1 MADNLDKE
9 IDDLDKEG
17 KETDP
22 QRLKETRRSHRI
34 HLTCPATYQIIEAGK
49 TTGPINPASTV
60 DLSTKGV
67 LLRAGQALELGTI
80 LRLQIQVPWTKVELY
95 ATGRLVRVEEE
106 EFAQRYLLGV
116 SFNQIEPA
124 QQLEF
129 LTRMETF
136 DLQRLLQALV
146 KQRGSDLH
154 LTTGQPPIARV
165 GSHLVHLDWPP
176 FKPGEIRAI
185 IYGIM
190 SQKQIEAF
198 EERRE
203 LDFAYSLSLSERFR
217 FNLHWQR
224 NQVETAIR
232 VIPAQVSSAKELGI
246 PPVIVEWTRF
256 SAGLILIA
264 GPTGAGKTTTLNSL
278 VNTINREREAVIIC
292 LERPIEYVHQNIK
305 SMIKQ
310 REVGTDTL
318 SYSEAIRRALRQ
330 DPDVIVVGEIEDAE
344 TAQSV
349 LNAAES
355 GNLVIASFHAVNTVQ
370 AIDRFLSLSSTTQQR
385 SQIALQLG
393 NCLKGILT
401 QYLLPR
407 EEISGV
413 GNVLATE
420 VFIPTDA
427 ARTYIRNNSL
437 SQIYT
442 VIETGVADHMHTLE
456 KSIRHLVTQGIVSED
471 VAKAHLSLYGYTQ
484 KQ

>member
-1 MADNLDKE
+1 MADDINKE
-9 IDDLDKEG
+9 IKE
-17 KETDP
+17 KEAEEP
-22 QRLKETRRSHRI
+22 QRLKETRLSHRI
-34 HLTCPATYQIIEAGK
+34 HLTCPATYQLVEAGK
-49 TTGPINPASTV
+49 TTGPINPASTI

-67 LLRAGQALELGTI
+67 LLRTQQTLEMGTI
-80 LRLQIQVPWTKVELY
+80 LRIQIQVPWTKGELY
-95 ATGRLVRVEEE
+95 ATGRIVRVEEE

-116 SFNQIEPA
+116 SFDHIEPV
-124 QQLEF
+124 QQVEF

-165 GSHLVHLDWPP
+165 GDHLVPLNWPP

-190 SQKQIEAF
+190 SQKQIETF
-198 EERRE
+198 EEQRE

-232 VIPAQVSSAKELGI
+232 VIPSHVSSAEKLGI
-246 PPVIVEWTRF
+246 PSAVVEWTR
-256 SAGLILIA
+256 SPNGLILIA

-278 VNTINREREAVIIC
+278 VHTINQEREAVIIC

-305 SMIKQ
+305 SVIKQ
-310 REVGTDTL
+310 REIGTDTL
-318 SYSEAIRRALRQ
+318 SYAEAVRRALRQ
-330 DPDVIVVGEIEDAE
+330 DPNIIVVGEIEDAE
-344 TAQSV
+344 TAQIV

-355 GNLVIASFHAVNTVQ
+355 GNLVMASFHAANTIQ
-370 AIDRFLSLSSTTQQR
+370 AIDRFLSLVSSQHR

-393 NCLKGILT
+393 NCLRGILT

-407 EEISGV
+407 EEISGA
-413 GNVLATE
+413 GRVLATE
-420 VFIPTDA
+420 VFMPTDA
-427 ARTYIRNNSL
+427 ARTYIRTNSL

-442 VIETGVADHMHTLE
+442 VIETGAAHHMQTLE
-456 KSIRHLVTQGIVSED
+456 KSIRHLVAQGIVSEE
-471 VAKAHLSLYGYTQ
+471 VAKTHLTLYGSAQ